1 MTDSPLSPALLDPK
15 NDPSSQIPICGGD
28 FVGMTGATS
37 DLLHN
42 MSAPPQS
49 AIIHHDRRSRCG
61 GPGLIVR
68 GELLPEPTT
77 LRSILAL
84 FTGDEVPEADVER
97 RLRREILAYAAGC
110 GLPAVALVTRQA
122 SECDTLC
129 ADPRTVACLLTQAS
143 SRVYLRDKE
152 PNLSYLRRDREFI
165 LVVDLRELSS

>member
-1 MTDSPLSPALLDPK
+1 
-15 NDPSSQIPICGGD
+15 
-28 FVGMTGATS
+28 MTGATS

-97 RLRREILAYAAGC
+97 TAAAFEDALTRTNVARPVGESTVLKRQS
-110 GLPAVALVTRQA
+110 LPPKGNR
-122 SECDTLC
+122 
-129 ADPRTVACLLTQAS
+129 
-143 SRVYLRDKE
+143 
-152 PNLSYLRRDREFI
+152 
-165 LVVDLRELSS
+165 